1 MGVFAKFL
9 QIATAGRIMMRAL
22 CVMALACF
30 VVHAAMCFV
39 GPSNPVVLKTAPSAV
54 SGSSLDEPALDTQR
68 EISSHVA
75 WNPLALGLALGLLA
89 AVAGSRPVMAAD
101 LENGEAI
108 FGANCAACH
117 AGGNNSVVAE
127 KKIKIEAIKT
137 QVTNG
142 KNNMPAFGEKL
153 GPDDIEDVASWVY
166 DHANGTE
173 EARSGVNVIA
183 FFSD

>member
-9 QIATAGRIMMRAL
+9 QIATWGGLMIRAL
-22 CVMALACF
+22 CVTALACF
-30 VVHAAMCFV
+30 AVQAAKCFV
-39 GPSNPVVLKTAPSAV
+39 APSNPVVLQTAPSAV
-54 SGSSLDEPALDTQR
+54 SGGSLDEAALDTQH

-127 KKIKIEAIKT
+127 KKIKKEAIEKYLTGGYNVEAIKY

-166 DHANGTE
+166 DHATKW
-173 EARSGVNVIA
+173 
-183 FFSD
+183 D

>member
-1 MGVFAKFL
+1 MGFL

-54 SGSSLDEPALDTQR
+54 SGSSLDKPALDTQR
-68 EISSHVA
+68 EILSH
-75 WNPLALGLALGLLA
+75 
-89 AVAGSRPVMAAD
+89 AAD

-127 KKIKIEAIKT
+127 KKIKKE
-137 QVTNG
+137 
-142 KNNMPAFGEKL
+142 
-153 GPDDIEDVASWVY
+153 
-166 DHANGTE
+166 
-173 EARSGVNVIA
+173 
-183 FFSD
+183 

>member
-1 MGVFAKFL
+1 MIRAVCV
-9 QIATAGRIMMRAL
+9 TAAACLVIQAAL
-22 CVMALACF
+22 
-30 VVHAAMCFV
+30 CFV
-39 GPSNPVVLKTAPSAV
+39 GPSNPLVPKNAPSGESV
-54 SGSSLDEPALDTQR
+54 GSIDQPASDAQHY
-68 EISSHVA
+68 SSQIA

-89 AVAGSRPVMAAD
+89 AVAGSRPVLAAD

-117 AGGNNSVVAE
+117 AGGNNSVVSE
-127 KKIKIEAIKT
+127 KKIKKEAIEKYLTGGYNVEAIKY

-166 DHANGTE
+166 DHATKW
-173 EARSGVNVIA
+173 
-183 FFSD
+183 D